1 MAKLVTFGEIMM
13 RLSPPGK
20 KRFRQTES
28 FDVIYGG
35 SEANV
40 SAALAAWGL
49 KTAHVTAFPDN
60 EIGCAA
66 AGYFTA
72 YEVDMHACLFE
83 GERLGLYFVENGA
96 MARSAHIVYDR
107 GHSSFASINERS
119 FDWGRILADASWF
132 HWTGITPAISEG
144 AAQSLAKALDVAEQK
159 GITVSADINYRS
171 NLWQW
176 GRRPQEVMPA
186 LIAKS
191 RVVVASENDTKNSC
205 GISAAEGEDSF
216 ESVSRQLAER
226 FPSVQVV
233 LTTEREQI
241 SASQNRLYARMFHQ
255 NRFCQTPVFELENI
269 VERIGSGDAFMAGFI
284 WGGLQGYR
292 WEDCLQYGVASAV
305 VKHSIEGD
313 INCCRIEDV
322 QQVMQGNTSGRMKR

>member
-40 SAALAAWGL
+40 SAALAAWGQ
-49 KTAHVTAFPDN
+49 KSMHVTAFPDN

-66 AGYFTA
+66 SGYFTA
-72 YEVDMHACLFE
+72 FEVDMTACLFKS
-83 GERLGLYFVENGA
+83 ERLGIYFVENGA
-96 MARSAHIVYDR
+96 MARSAHVVYDR
-107 GHSSFASINERS
+107 GHSSFASINENS
-119 FDWGRILADASWF
+119 FDWERILAGASWF
-132 HWTGITPAISEG
+132 HWTGITPALSEG
-144 AAQSLAKALDVAEQK
+144 AAKSLAKALDVAVAK
-159 GITVSADINYRS
+159 GLTVSADINYRA

-176 GRRPQEVMPA
+176 GAPPQAVMPA
-186 LIAKS
+186 LIGKS
-191 RVVVASENDTKNSC
+191 NIVVASENDTKNSC
-205 GISAAEGEDSF
+205 GIIAAENEDAF
-216 ESVSRQLAER
+216 ESVSRQLTER
-226 FPSVQVV
+226 FPSIAAT

-241 SASQNRLYARMFHQ
+241 SASQNRLYARMYRKGFLY
-255 NRFCQTPVFELENI
+255 QTPVYELANI

-284 WGGLQGYR
+284 FGGLQGYA

-322 QQVMQGNTSGRMKR
+322 RQVMEGNTSGRMKR

>member
-49 KTAHVTAFPDN
+49 KAAHVTAFPDN
-60 EIGCAA
+60 EIGCSAS
-66 AGYFTA
+66 GCFTA
-72 YEVDMHACLFE
+72 FEVDMRACIYE

-107 GHSSFASINERS
+107 GHSSFASINENS
-119 FDWGRILADASWF
+119 FDWESILADASWF
-132 HWTGITPAISEG
+132 HWTGITPALSEG
-144 AAQSLAKALDVAEQK
+144 AAKSLEYALAVAEQK

-176 GRRPQEVMPA
+176 GRRPQDVMPD

-191 RVVVASENDTKNSC
+191 NVVVASENDAKNSC
-205 GISAAEGEDSF
+205 GIRAADGEDSF

-226 FPSVQVV
+226 FPSIRVI

-241 SASQNRLYARMFHQ
+241 SASQNRLYARMFYEGH
-255 NRFCQTPVFELENI
+255 FYQTPVYELANI

-284 WGGLQGYR
+284 FGGLQGYP

-313 INCCRIEDV
+313 INCCRIDDV
-322 QQVMQGNTSGRMKR
+322 KQVMQGNTSGRMKR